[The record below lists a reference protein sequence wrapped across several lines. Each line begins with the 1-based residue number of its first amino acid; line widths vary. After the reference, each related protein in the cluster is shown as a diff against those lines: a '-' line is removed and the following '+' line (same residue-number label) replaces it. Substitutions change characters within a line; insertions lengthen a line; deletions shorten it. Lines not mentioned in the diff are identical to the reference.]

1 MSELKT
7 KQVKMKNFEI
17 KNLFEFLNKVAAE
30 RGVSKDVTE
39 CVIKNLT
46 ELEKTYND
54 VMGGLFNPETD
65 PNVNKYKQE
74 IQQLQLQFA
83 DKNEK
88 GEVITVNG
96 KIQLTQKFAE
106 YEKAIK
112 ELNGKYSNVLQ
123 MINNAPAYNNKYMN
137 NELEVTLNV
146 LDSYPD
152 ETHPLLVYYLTK

>member
-7 KQVKMKNFEI
+7 KQVKMKNFEV

-30 RGVSKDVTE
+30 RGVSVDVTK

-46 ELEKTYND
+46 ELEKTYNE
-54 VMGGLFNPETD
+54 VMSGLFNPETD

-74 IQQLQLQFA
+74 IHQLQLKFA

-88 GEVITVNG
+88 GEVIAVNG
-96 KIQLTQKFAE
+96 KLQLTEKLAD
-106 YEKAIK
+106 YEAAIK
-112 ELNGKYSNVLQ
+112 SLNEKYTNVLQ
-123 MINNAPAYNNKYMN
+123 MISNAPAYNNQYMN
-137 NELEVTLNV
+137 NERDITINV
-146 LDSYPD
+146 LDEYPD